1 MLAPPAASCGEWLA
15 GGFTEKELYMDTI
28 GADIVLKTLA
38 EEGVDVIF
46 GYPGA
51 NTLPLNDRL
60 TDSPIRHYL
69 MRHEQA
75 AAHAADG
82 YARATGKV
90 GVCLSTSGPGATNMV
105 TGIATAYMDSTP
117 MVAITAQVNSDL
129 WGRDAFQET
138 DIIGITMPIT
148 KHSFMV
154 RDVNQI
160 ASSIRQAFQ
169 LASTGRP
176 GPVLV
181 DIPKDILSA
190 RCGDQPKKALT
201 ATTKRIDNPEQIE
214 RIAQAL
220 NRSERPV
227 LLIGGGVKLGDA
239 CVQMSEL
246 VQRAQAPFV
255 TTMMGI
261 GSVSS
266 ANGFNLG
273 FIGTHGNELANRMI
287 HQSDFILALGA
298 RFTERSTSVV
308 SEFAPLATVAQI
320 DIDPTSIGKN
330 IKVDLPF
337 VGDIQEALAA
347 LIPLIVSR
355 ERDAWLE
362 RIRTDRQTLE
372 EKLIDG
378 GCGQAGILIR
388 KVQAAMPRETIVV
401 PDVGLNQIWTVRT
414 WQSHSPRS
422 LLTSGG
428 MGTMGFS
435 VPAAIG
441 ARVGAPDRDVVV
453 ICGDGGFYMNIQE
466 LATISYYRLPIK
478 IVVINNGHLGMIRQ
492 MQDLFYDAR
501 FTTSDLGDRV
511 DLVAVARGFGIPAE
525 RVAVDED
532 PAEAIA
538 RMSAAEGPYMVEA
551 MVDPDNYVYP
561 IIPPGA
567 SNVEMISGK

>member
-1 MLAPPAASCGEWLA
+1 
-15 GGFTEKELYMDTI
+15 MDTI

-160 ASSIRQAFQ
+160 ASSLRQAFQ

-190 RCGDQPKKALT
+190 RCGEQPKKAPT
-201 ATTKRIDNPEQIE
+201 AVAKQIANPEQIE

-239 CVQMSEL
+239 CAQMSEL
-246 VQRAQAPFV
+246 VQRAQTPFV

-308 SEFAPLATVAQI
+308 EEFAPLATVAQI

-362 RIRTDRQTLE
+362 RIRTDRQSLE

-378 GCGQAGILIR
+378 GCGQAGNLIR
-388 KVQAAMPRETIVV
+388 KIQAAMPRETIVV

-441 ARVGAPDRDVVV
+441 AKVGAPDRDVVV

-511 DLVAVARGFGIPAE
+511 DLVAVAKGFGIPAE

-538 RMSAAEGPYMVEA
+538 RMSGAEGPYMVEA

-567 SNVEMISGK
+567 SNVEMICGK

>member
-1 MLAPPAASCGEWLA
+1 MN
-15 GGFTEKELYMDTI
+15 TII
-28 GADIVLKTLA
+28 GADIVLKTLV

-51 NTLPLNDRL
+51 NTLPLNDRMA
-60 TDSPIRHYL
+60 DSPIRHYL

-90 GVCLSTSGPGATNMV
+90 GVCLSTSGPGATNLV

-148 KHSFMV
+148 KHSLMV
-154 RDVNQI
+154 RDVNQL

-169 LASTGRP
+169 LASTGRT

-190 RCGDQPKKALT
+190 CCTEQPKKPQT
-201 ATTKRIDNPEQIE
+201 AAPKKQIENREQLE

-227 LLIGGGVKLGDA
+227 LIIGGGVKLGDA
-239 CVQMSEL
+239 CPQMSEL
-246 VQRAQAPFV
+246 VQQGQLPFV

-287 HQSDFILALGA
+287 HDSDFILALGT
-298 RFTERSTSVV
+298 RFTERSTSVIE
-308 SEFAPLATVAQI
+308 EFAPLATVAQI

-330 IKVDLPF
+330 INVDLPF
-337 VGDIQEALAA
+337 EGDIQEALTE
-347 LIPLIVSR
+347 LIPLIVPR
-355 ERDAWLE
+355 KRDAWIE
-362 RIRTDRQTLE
+362 RIRTERQVLE

-378 GCGQAGILIR
+378 GCGQAGNLIR
-388 KVQAAMPRETIVV
+388 SVQEAMPGETIVV

-414 WQSHSPRS
+414 WQTRSPRG

-441 ARVGAPDRDVVV
+441 AQVGAPDRNVVV

-492 MQDLFYDAR
+492 MQDLWYDAR

-511 DLVAVARGFGIPAE
+511 DLVAVAKGFGVPAE
-525 RVAVDED
+525 RVGVDDD
-532 PAEAIA
+532 PAAAIA
-538 RMSAAEGPYMVEA
+538 RMSAADGPYMLEA

-561 IIPPGA
+561 IIPPGC
-567 SNVEMISGK
+567 SNVEMICGK

>member
-1 MLAPPAASCGEWLA
+1 
-15 GGFTEKELYMDTI
+15 MDTI
-28 GADIVLKTLA
+28 GADIVLKTLT

-160 ASSIRQAFQ
+160 ASSLRQAFQ

-190 RCGDQPKKALT
+190 RCCDQPKKAPT
-201 ATTKRIDNPEQIE
+201 AATKQIANPEQIE

-239 CVQMSEL
+239 CVQLSEL
-246 VQRAQAPFV
+246 VQRAQVPFV

-298 RFTERSTSVV
+298 RFTERSTSVIE
-308 SEFAPLATVAQI
+308 EFAPLATVAQI

-347 LIPLIVSR
+347 LIPLIVPR
-355 ERDAWLE
+355 KRDAWLE
-362 RIRTDRQTLE
+362 RIRTDRQSLE

-378 GCGQAGILIR
+378 GCGQAGNLIR
-388 KVQAAMPRETIVV
+388 KIQAAMPRETIVV

-441 ARVGAPDRDVVV
+441 AKVGAPDRDVVV

-466 LATISYYRLPIK
+466 LATIAYYRLPIK

-538 RMSAAEGPYMVEA
+538 RMSGAEGPYMVEA

-567 SNVEMISGK
+567 SNVQMICGK

>member
-1 MLAPPAASCGEWLA
+1 
-15 GGFTEKELYMDTI
+15 MDTI

-38 EEGVDVIF
+38 EEGVEVIF

-51 NTLPLNDRL
+51 NTLPLHDRL
-60 TDSPIRHYL
+60 TGGPIRHYL

-90 GVCLSTSGPGATNMV
+90 GVCLATSGPGATNLV

-117 MVAITAQVNSDL
+117 LVAITAQVDSDL

-148 KHSFMV
+148 KHSFMI

-160 ASSIRQAFQ
+160 ASSLRQAFQ
-169 LASTGRP
+169 LARTGRT

-181 DIPKDILSA
+181 DIPKDILTA
-190 RCGDQPKKALT
+190 RCGEQPRKTPA
-201 ATTKRIDNPEQIE
+201 AAPKRIENPEQLE

-239 CVQMSEL
+239 CEKMTEVVLKGQL
-246 VQRAQAPFV
+246 PFV

-261 GSVSS
+261 GSVASP
-266 ANGFNLG
+266 NGFNLG
-273 FIGTHGNELANRMI
+273 FIGTHGNELANQMI
-287 HQSDFILALGA
+287 HQADFILALGA
-298 RFTERSTSVV
+298 RFTERSTSIID
-308 SEFAPLATVAQI
+308 EFAPLATVAQI

-337 VGDIQEALAA
+337 VGDLHEALTE
-347 LIPLIVSR
+347 LLPLIVPR
-355 ERDAWLE
+355 EREGWMA
-362 RIRTDRQTLE
+362 RIRTERQTLE
-372 EKLIDG
+372 AKLVDG
-378 GCGQAGILIR
+378 GCGQAGNLIR
-388 KVQAAMPRETIVV
+388 QVQAAMPKETIVV

-414 WQSHSPRS
+414 WQTRSPRS

-441 ARVGAPDRDVVV
+441 AKVGAPDREVVV

-466 LATISYYRLPIK
+466 LATISTYRLPIK

-492 MQDLFYDAR
+492 MQDLFYESR
-501 FTTSDLGDRV
+501 FAESNLGDRV
-511 DLVAVARGFGIPAE
+511 DLVAVAKGFGVPGE

-532 PAEAIA
+532 PTEAIA
-538 RMSAAEGPYMVEA
+538 RMACVEGPYMLEA

-561 IIPPGA
+561 IIPPGC
-567 SNVEMISGK
+567 SNVEMICGK

>member
-1 MLAPPAASCGEWLA
+1 
-15 GGFTEKELYMDTI
+15 MDTI
-28 GADIVLKTLA
+28 GADIVLKTLL

-51 NTLPLNDRL
+51 NTLPLNDRMA
-60 TDSPIRHYL
+60 DSPIRHYL

-90 GVCLSTSGPGATNMV
+90 GVCLATSGPGATNLV

-148 KHSFMV
+148 KHSFMI
-154 RDVNQI
+154 RDANQI
-160 ASSIRQAFQ
+160 ASSLRQAFQ
-169 LASTGRP
+169 LASTGRT

-181 DIPKDILSA
+181 DIPKDILST
-190 RCGDQPKKALT
+190 RCSEQPKKAPK
-201 ATTKRIDNPEQIE
+201 AQPKRIENREQLE

-220 NRSERPV
+220 NRSERPII
-227 LLIGGGVKLGDA
+227 LIGGGVKLGDA
-239 CVQMSEL
+239 CTQMSEF
-246 VQRAQAPFV
+246 VQKAQVPFV

-261 GSVSS
+261 GSVAS

-298 RFTERSTSVV
+298 RFTERSTSVID
-308 SEFAPLATVAQI
+308 EFAPLATVAQI

-330 IKVDLPF
+330 VKVDIPF

-347 LIPLIVSR
+347 LIPLIVLR

-372 EKLIDG
+372 EKLTDG
-378 GCGQAGILIR
+378 GCGQAGTLIR
-388 KVQAAMPRETIVV
+388 KIQAAMPRETIVV

-414 WQSHSPRS
+414 WQTHSPRS

-441 ARVGAPDRDVVV
+441 ARVGAPDREVVV

-466 LATISYYRLPIK
+466 LATISAYGLPIK
-478 IVVINNGHLGMIRQ
+478 VVVINNGHLGMIRQ
-492 MQDLFYDAR
+492 IQDLFYDAR

-511 DLVAVARGFGIPAE
+511 DLTAVAKGFGVPAE

-532 PAEAIA
+532 PTEAIA
-538 RMSAAEGPYMVEA
+538 RMSAAAGPYMIEA
-551 MVDPDNYVYP
+551 MVDQNQYVYP
-561 IIPPGA
+561 IIPPGC
-567 SNVEMISGK
+567 SNVEMICGK

>member
-1 MLAPPAASCGEWLA
+1 
-15 GGFTEKELYMDTI
+15 MDTI
-28 GADIVLKTLA
+28 GADIVLKTLL

-51 NTLPLNDRL
+51 NTLPLNDRMA
-60 TDSPIRHYL
+60 DSPIRHYL

-90 GVCLSTSGPGATNMV
+90 GVCLATSGPGATNLV

-148 KHSFMV
+148 KHSFMI
-154 RDVNQI
+154 RDANQI
-160 ASSIRQAFQ
+160 ASSLRQAFQ
-169 LASTGRP
+169 LASTGRT

-190 RCGDQPKKALT
+190 RCSEQPKKAPK
-201 ATTKRIDNPEQIE
+201 AQPKRIENREQLE

-227 LLIGGGVKLGDA
+227 ILIGGGVKLGDA
-239 CVQMSEL
+239 CTQMSEF
-246 VQRAQAPFV
+246 VQKAQVPFV

-261 GSVSS
+261 GSVAS

-298 RFTERSTSVV
+298 RFTERSTSVID
-308 SEFAPLATVAQI
+308 EFAPLATVAQI

-330 IKVDLPF
+330 VKVDIPF

-347 LIPLIVSR
+347 LIPLIVPR

-372 EKLIDG
+372 EKLTDG
-378 GCGQAGILIR
+378 GCGQAGNLIR
-388 KVQAAMPRETIVV
+388 KIQAAMPRDTIVV

-414 WQSHSPRS
+414 WQTHSPRS

-435 VPAAIG
+435 LPAAIG
-441 ARVGAPDRDVVV
+441 ARVGAPDREVVV

-466 LATISYYRLPIK
+466 LATISSYGLPIK
-478 IVVINNGHLGMIRQ
+478 VVVINNGHLGMIRQ
-492 MQDLFYDAR
+492 IQDLFYDAR

-511 DLVAVARGFGIPAE
+511 DLTAVAKGFGVPAE

-538 RMSAAEGPYMVEA
+538 RMSAAAGPYMLEA
-551 MVDPDNYVYP
+551 MVDQNQYVYP
-561 IIPPGA
+561 IIPPGC
-567 SNVEMISGK
+567 SNVEMICGK

>member
-1 MLAPPAASCGEWLA
+1 MES
-15 GGFTEKELYMDTI
+15 I
-28 GADIVLKTLA
+28 GADIVLKTLL
-38 EEGVDVIF
+38 EEEVEVIF

-51 NTLPLNDRL
+51 NTLPLHDRL
-60 TDSPIRHYL
+60 AGSAIRHYL

-90 GVCLSTSGPGATNMV
+90 GVCLATSGPGATNLV

-117 MVAITAQVNSDL
+117 MVAITAQVDSDL

-154 RDVNQI
+154 RDPGQI
-160 ASSIRQAFQ
+160 ASSLRQAFQ
-169 LASTGRP
+169 LASTGRT

-181 DIPKDILSA
+181 DIPKDVLTAS
-190 RCGDQPKKALT
+190 CGEQPKKAQP
-201 ATTKRIDNPEQIE
+201 AAPKRIENREQLD

-239 CVQMSEL
+239 CDRMTAL
-246 VQRAQAPFV
+246 VQKGQLPFV

-266 ANGFNLG
+266 PNGYRLG
-273 FIGTHGNELANRMI
+273 FIGTHGNELANHMI
-287 HQSDFILALGA
+287 HHSDFILALGA

-308 SEFAPLATVAQI
+308 AEFAPLATVAQI

-330 IKVDLPF
+330 IHVDLPY
-337 VGDIQEALAA
+337 VGDIGDAIAE
-347 LIPLIVSR
+347 LIPLVTPR
-355 ERDAWLE
+355 KRTAWME
-362 RIRTDRQTLE
+362 RIRTERQAQE

-378 GCGQAGILIR
+378 GCGQAGHLIR
-388 KVQAAMPRETIVV
+388 SVQNAMPRETIVV
-401 PDVGLNQIWTVRT
+401 ADVGLNQIWTVRT
-414 WQSHSPRS
+414 WKPRFPRS

-435 VPAAIG
+435 IPAAIG
-441 ARVGAPDRDVVV
+441 AKVGAPDRAAVV

-466 LATISYYRLPIK
+466 LATISTYRFPIK

-492 MQDLFYDAR
+492 MQDLFYESR
-501 FTTSDLGDRV
+501 FAESNLGDRV
-511 DLVAVARGFGIPAE
+511 DLVMVARGFGIPGE
-525 RVAVDED
+525 RVAVDQD

-538 RMSAAEGPYMVEA
+538 RMSAAEGPYLIEA
-551 MVDPDNYVYP
+551 VVDPDTYVYP
-561 IIPPGA
+561 IIPPGC
-567 SNVEMISGK
+567 SNVEMICGK

>member
-1 MLAPPAASCGEWLA
+1 
-15 GGFTEKELYMDTI
+15 MDTI

-60 TDSPIRHYL
+60 ADSPIRHYL

-160 ASSIRQAFQ
+160 ASSLRQAFQ

-190 RCGDQPKKALT
+190 RCGDQPKKAPT
-201 ATTKRIDNPEQIE
+201 AATKRIANPEQIE

-227 LLIGGGVKLGDA
+227 LIIGGGVKLGDA

-246 VQRAQAPFV
+246 VQRAQVPFV

-298 RFTERSTSVV
+298 RFTERSTSVI

-347 LIPLIVSR
+347 LIPLIVPR

-378 GCGQAGILIR
+378 GCGQAGTLIR
-388 KVQAAMPRETIVV
+388 KIQAAMPRETIVV

-538 RMSAAEGPYMVEA
+538 RMGSAEGPYMVEA

>member
-1 MLAPPAASCGEWLA
+1 M
-15 GGFTEKELYMDTI
+15 I
-28 GADIVLKTLA
+28 GADIVLKTLV

-51 NTLPLNDRL
+51 NTLPLNDRMVEV
-60 TDSPIRHYL
+60 PIRHYL

-90 GVCLSTSGPGATNMV
+90 GVCLSTSGPGATNLV

-117 MVAITAQVNSDL
+117 LVAITAQVNSDL

-154 RDVNQI
+154 RDVNQL
-160 ASSIRQAFQ
+160 AASIRQAFQ
-169 LASTGRP
+169 LAASGRT

-190 RCGDQPKKALT
+190 ACSEQPRKPQT
-201 ATTKRIDNPEQIE
+201 ATPKRAENRDALEKIV
-214 RIAQAL
+214 QAL

-227 LLIGGGVKLGDA
+227 LIIGGGVKLGDA
-239 CVQMSEL
+239 CAQMSEL
-246 VQRAQAPFV
+246 VQKGLLPFV

-266 ANGFNLG
+266 TNGFNLG

-287 HQSDFILALGA
+287 HDSDFILALGT
-298 RFTERSTSVV
+298 RFTERSTSIID
-308 SEFAPLATVAQI
+308 EFAPLATVAQI

-330 IKVDLPF
+330 VAVDLPY
-337 VGDIQEALAA
+337 VGDIQEVLTD
-347 LIPLIVSR
+347 LIPLIISR
-355 ERDAWLE
+355 KRDAWLE
-362 RIRTDRQTLE
+362 RIQTERQAQ
-372 EKLIDG
+372 EKKLTDG
-378 GCGQAGILIR
+378 GCGQAGTLIR
-388 KVQAAMPRETIVV
+388 KIQAAMPDGTIAV

-414 WQSHSPRS
+414 WQTNSPRS
-422 LLTSGG
+422 LITSGG

-441 ARVGAPDRDVVV
+441 AKVGAPDRAVVV

-466 LATISYYRLPIK
+466 LATISTYGFPVK

-492 MQDLFYDAR
+492 MQDLFYHAR
-501 FTTSDLGDRV
+501 FTTSALGDKV
-511 DLVAVARGFGIPAE
+511 DLCAVARGFGIPAE

-532 PAEAIA
+532 PAAAIG
-538 RMSAAEGPYMVEA
+538 RMSAATGPYMVEA
-551 MVDPDNYVYP
+551 MVDPNNYVYP
-561 IIPPGA
+561 IIPPGC
-567 SNVEMISGK
+567 SNVEMICGK